1 MTFARLVLAATTN
14 DPLPESP
21 QARLPA
27 RPTAHAIIQ
36 YYMSNIYSLFPSFQ
50 ETALYTA
57 LDDLYQE
64 DDRVIK
70 DSDCWMVYMVLAIGS
85 TAQSRRYG
93 DEYYTNGLEFV
104 SRAMSYADGAFTPGY
119 VTLIQ
124 SLLLLTQYS
133 MLDPAHF
140 DSWHLIGFT
149 ARAIVD
155 LGFHQDPPMS
165 SVSDKSALD
174 MRRKIFYCVYA
185 LDRFVT
191 LCPRENWQRLTWPI
205 VPSVWFML
213 GRFRSLTIQSMLHS
227 LNQSGRE
234 ASLPAPDLSLGRS
247 QQIRHFSCFS
257 SDGPSLIGTRNSIN
271 QVLICFKTPYRIFGK
286 CAST

>member
-1 MTFARLVLAATTN
+1 MTFARLVLAATIN
-14 DPLPESP
+14 GPLPESS

-27 RPTAHAIIQ
+27 RQSALAILQ
-36 YYMSNIYSLFPSFQ
+36 YYMSNVYALFPCFS
-50 ETALYTA
+50 ETALLNA
-57 LDDLYQE
+57 LDDIYKQ

-70 DSDCWMVYMVLAIGS
+70 DSDYWMVYMVLAIGS
-85 TAQSRRYG
+85 TAQSRRNG
-93 DEYYTNGLEFV
+93 DEYYTNGVEFA
-104 SRAMSYADGAFTPGY
+104 SRAMNYADGALTPGY

-165 SVSDKSALD
+165 SVTDKSILD

-185 LDRFVT
+185 LDR
-191 LCPRENWQRLTWPI
+191 
-205 VPSVWFML
+205 
-213 GRFRSLTIQSMLHS
+213 
-227 LNQSGRE
+227 
-234 ASLPAPDLSLGRS
+234 
-247 QQIRHFSCFS
+247 
-257 SDGPSLIGTRNSIN
+257 
-271 QVLICFKTPYRIFGK
+271 
-286 CAST
+286 